1 MNSPEMN
8 HLLPSLARLAQLQH
22 ESIDRLALQ
31 EAVAAALGE
40 KALGAPD
47 AEQAPQEQLQT
58 VTQHLQV
65 AAPRW
70 LKGPDASKMPAL
82 VHAQDAN
89 QGHGQWGVLR
99 GQNAQGL
106 WISDWWDAANQRWD
120 ECADAKLDRHTI
132 ATLRLTRPYSATNS
146 PVAQLIRHELLAN
159 ASVLR
164 ETLLGSMMINVL
176 ALVISFY
183 SLQVYDRV
191 IPAAAS
197 QTLLVLTLG
206 VVGAIMFEWLA
217 KRVRSRLYE
226 RLIDQ
231 VDQRL
236 ARQVYMRFLAI
247 RLDQLPQS
255 VGALSAQIRGYE
267 SVRGFF
273 TTATSSLLVDAPF
286 ALLFLVVM
294 AMIGGWLAVIPLLFF
309 MVCLSVGM
317 YYRRRVDVLAAQANA
332 ASNQKT
338 GLLVETVEGA
348 ESIKSGQGGWRMLS
362 RWMKTTDEA
371 RDSDLQIR
379 NVSEHSQHL
388 ASSLQQVS
396 YTLLVATGALMV
408 SRGELSLGGLIAC
421 SILSGRVLS
430 PVSMIPGQ
438 LVQWAH
444 AKAALQGLDRL
455 WALQDDHHGQ
465 EMPILPAKIKG
476 AFRFE
481 GVLASYGGKK
491 ALAVSNLVI
500 QPGEKIGVL
509 GPIGAG
515 KTTLLRLLSGMYK
528 PQEGRILLDDVD
540 LSHLSKPLL
549 AEHLG
554 YVQQE
559 GRLFAGTLRDNLILG
574 QLDPGD
580 EAILQAARE
589 TGLLQTVI
597 TVHPKGLQQEIFEGG
612 TGLSGGQR
620 QLVNLTR
627 AFLRRPRIWLLDEP
641 TASMDRGLEQQV
653 MHALKAAIGPSDTLV
668 LVTHK
673 AEMLELTDRLMVVAN
688 HQVVMDGPKAQ
699 VLERLQTP
707 PPQQRAQQAAQ
718 QAAQQRGFA
727 SITML
732 LVAAFIGFLLWAA
745 LFEIEQTVRAQGQI
759 IPTART
765 QVIQSADGGVLEKL
779 LVEEGQSVKAGQELA
794 ILERERSQASYD
806 ESRAKAVALSVALA
820 RTQAEA
826 LGRAPE
832 FGPALRTDPKIV
844 AVQQDLYEQRKRSLQ
859 DELTSLQQGLDM
871 ALEELRMNEAL
882 LKNGDTSRLEV
893 MRAKRQ
899 TVEIE
904 AKINATRNKY
914 LQDARAE
921 ATKLAEDLAA
931 MAYKLDE
938 RRSVLGHTVLT
949 APIAGVVKYLKVT
962 TIGGVLRAG
971 DEMMQISPTEGGMV
985 FEVKI
990 NPVDIGQLQLG
1001 LPVAIKLDAFDYSV
1015 YGNLE
1020 GTLVYLSSDTLVE
1033 QAANGQS
1040 NSYYRAHV
1048 NLDADKARS
1057 HPNPM
1062 LAAVVLKP
1070 GMTATVDIRTGQ
1082 RSVLKYLAKPIY
1094 KAFGGAMNER

>member
-1 MNSPEMN
+1 
-8 HLLPSLARLAQLQH
+8 
-22 ESIDRLALQ
+22 
-31 EAVAAALGE
+31 V
-40 KALGAPD
+40 
-47 AEQAPQEQLQT
+47 
-58 VTQHLQV
+58 
-65 AAPRW
+65 
-70 LKGPDASKMPAL
+70 
-82 VHAQDAN
+82 
-89 QGHGQWGVLR
+89 
-99 GQNAQGL
+99 
-106 WISDWWDAANQRWD
+106 
-120 ECADAKLDRHTI
+120 
-132 ATLRLTRPYSATNS
+132 
-146 PVAQLIRHELLAN
+146 
-159 ASVLR
+159 
-164 ETLLGSMMINVL
+164 
-176 ALVISFY
+176 
-183 SLQVYDRV
+183 
-191 IPAAAS
+191 
-197 QTLLVLTLG
+197 
-206 VVGAIMFEWLA
+206 
-217 KRVRSRLYE
+217 
-226 RLIDQ
+226 
-231 VDQRL
+231 
-236 ARQVYMRFLAI
+236 
-247 RLDQLPQS
+247 
-255 VGALSAQIRGYE
+255 
-267 SVRGFF
+267 
-273 TTATSSLLVDAPF
+273 
-286 ALLFLVVM
+286 
-294 AMIGGWLAVIPLLFF
+294 
-309 MVCLSVGM
+309 
-317 YYRRRVDVLAAQANA
+317 
-332 ASNQKT
+332 
-338 GLLVETVEGA
+338 
-348 ESIKSGQGGWRMLS
+348 
-362 RWMKTTDEA
+362 
-371 RDSDLQIR
+371 
-379 NVSEHSQHL
+379 
-388 ASSLQQVS
+388 
-396 YTLLVATGALMV
+396 
-408 SRGELSLGGLIAC
+408 
-421 SILSGRVLS
+421 
-430 PVSMIPGQ
+430 
-438 LVQWAH
+438 
-444 AKAALQGLDRL
+444 
-455 WALQDDHHGQ
+455 
-465 EMPILPAKIKG
+465 
-476 AFRFE
+476 
-481 GVLASYGGKK
+481 
-491 ALAVSNLVI
+491 VI